1 MCRQAETQHFLH
13 KLLMLL
19 CRIFCWFVFGLGAG
33 NEPEFESHLHHLSVC
48 NLGNLLSFCACVP
61 LCSHLQNGNNCL
73 KVMTIQSIMTKV
85 PCILVGPHSIVG
97 IIIKKVFPIG
107 ISEETSLI
115 ILYKVVILYIVIIPA
130 KLIIISC

>member
-19 CRIFCWFVFGLGAG
+19 FRIFLFVFSLGAG
-33 NEPEFESHLHHLSVC
+33 NEPEFESQLHHLSVC
-48 NLGNLLSFCACVP
+48 NLGKLLSFCACVP
-61 LCSHLQNGNNCL
+61 LCPHLQNGNNCL
-73 KVMTIQSIMTKV
+73 KVMTIQNSTTKV
-85 PCILVGPHSIVG
+85 PCTLVVPRSIVG

-115 ILYKVVILYIVIIPA
+115 VLYKVVKLYVVTIPFFP
-130 KLIIISC
+130 C